1 MTHLRL
7 QVWGIRGLAIYQT
20 ANITVN
26 FYDIFCN
33 EYISACIRAKI
44 CGKYFEN
51 FSAAQILL
59 KIFTEIFAVHNFF
72 CKKMRKKIRKF
83 QRCEK
88 NFANIYGIFC
98 GAQNFLQKNAE
109 KNTETISIS
118 YMEQGSHF
126 TSSTVE
132 RAAYRLSYY
141 CLFQSPLYLWIFKL
155 CME

>member
-1 MTHLRL
+1 MHILAIKDDFSTTFVARGSSVWPPGRTLERPDSPPNGPDGGASTRRLRPFSLTKPKIMTHLRL

-33 EYISACIRAKI
+33 AYISACIRAKI
-44 CGKYFEN
+44 CGKYFGN

-83 QRCEK
+83 
-88 NFANIYGIFC
+88 
-98 GAQNFLQKNAE
+98 
-109 KNTETISIS
+109 
-118 YMEQGSHF
+118 
-126 TSSTVE
+126 
-132 RAAYRLSYY
+132 
-141 CLFQSPLYLWIFKL
+141 
-155 CME
+155 